1 MFLVGEL
8 KSKNIYTFIIDREM
22 IFFHT
27 VVMKN
32 KFHSTTCFFF
42 FFLDEERLVF
52 AKKSKNQNLNCL
64 LLFQNIKIDGD
75 YVHKELKT
83 FVVLVILSC
92 LSFAVQMPIL
102 FSEFVASSFLHSQQL
117 IFQVHEPN
125 KLWVLVNWYCISH
138 LNRYLLS
145 LIFS

>member
-1 MFLVGEL
+1 MKWFFFTPLWW
-8 KSKNIYTFIIDREM
+8 KINFIQQPTSE
-22 IFFHT
+22 
-27 VVMKN
+27 
-32 KFHSTTCFFF
+32 FFF
-42 FFLDEERLVF
+42 FFLGDDERLVF

-102 FSEFVASSFLHSQQL
+102 FSEFVASTFLHSQQL
-117 IFQVHEPN
+117 IFQVHELN

-145 LIFS
+145 LIFLIIYFSVRLFILSEK

>member
-1 MFLVGEL
+1 MIELTSMENGVVHYSSGFYSDDDLKDWPPISSFLAFMSSVSAHHQEGLSTNMTSIMLNFQAVVASVFSVGEL

-42 FFLDEERLVF
+42 FFWDEERLVF

-64 LLFQNIKIDGD
+64 LLF
-75 YVHKELKT
+75 
-83 FVVLVILSC
+83 
-92 LSFAVQMPIL
+92 
-102 FSEFVASSFLHSQQL
+102 
-117 IFQVHEPN
+117 
-125 KLWVLVNWYCISH
+125 
-138 LNRYLLS
+138 
-145 LIFS
+145 